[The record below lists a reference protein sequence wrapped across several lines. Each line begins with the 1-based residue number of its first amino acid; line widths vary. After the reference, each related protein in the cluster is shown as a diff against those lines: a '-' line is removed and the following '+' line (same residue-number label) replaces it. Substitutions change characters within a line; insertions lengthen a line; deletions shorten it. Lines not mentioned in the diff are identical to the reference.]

1 MRLSPNFFKSTC
13 TVAVFQALQNSPW
26 HKDKFAIF
34 VIVGKTMCRTS
45 LSKVV
50 AMVSNSHDLL
60 CISIIIFLTW
70 LSVIGEND
78 LILGMSDSCA

>member
-1 MRLSPNFFKSTC
+1 MRWSPNFFKSGC

-26 HKDKFAIF
+26 HKDRFTIF
-34 VIVGKTMCRTS
+34 VIMGKTMYRTS

-50 AMVSNSHDLL
+50 GMGSNSHDLL

-70 LSVIGEND
+70 LSVKCEND
-78 LILGMSDSCA
+78 LILGMPDSCV